1 MDGHWKQRATELAE
15 HYHVDLPD
23 PDSFSVKL
31 HCWQLKWNEYQGEKP
46 NSPRT
51 TLPYADC
58 TFFRN
63 IRELLRIVSTI
74 PVTSCECERSNS
86 ALKRLK
92 TYLRSTVG
100 HDRLSGLGLL
110 AVHYDMDIDC
120 EHVLNH
126 FARKNPRRMQLDLT
140 RTSDIAD

>member
-1 MDGHWKQRATELAE
+1 M
-15 HYHVDLPD
+15 
-23 PDSFSVKL
+23 
-31 HCWQLKWNEYQGEKP
+31 
-46 NSPRT
+46 
-51 TLPYADC
+51 
-58 TFFRN
+58 
-63 IRELLRIVSTI
+63 
-74 PVTSCECERSNS
+74 
-86 ALKRLK
+86 
-92 TYLRSTVG
+92 G